1 MLTKI
6 WLFLKRDPLR
16 RGVAL
21 AFALF
26 LYMHL
31 HFELTAEHRFVR
43 VRVPVALTLA
53 PGLQEQAG
61 MSPEIVLTLKGRAG
75 AEYRPGNVQVN
86 VKVGPHHRQSDGSF
100 LVKVTSKNIRISDR
114 KFTLHNID
122 FPEGGNLRLHLLS
135 RGERSVAVRPVFAG
149 TVPPGME
156 LSCETIPDKVIITGA
171 ENVISKLKYVHTN
184 RIPLDTAPEFFEFNT
199 DLALPGQVTAAPA
212 SVLARVKLIRQFSRR
227 SMRLPVS
234 FLGNPTRDNEFSIV
248 TSLPEGAEL
257 ILRGPAAKLAALRPD
272 QVRLFVDTVD
282 LTTPGR
288 QRVPVRCHV
297 NVPEIEMISIVPD
310 EVEIQLTSKT
320 TNKSLF

>member
-6 WLFLKRDPLR
+6 WLFIKRDPLR

-31 HFELTAEHRFVR
+31 HFQLTAEHRLVR

-53 PGLQEQAG
+53 PGLQEQTGSA
-61 MSPEIVLTLKGRAG
+61 PEIVLTLKSRAG
-75 AEYRPGNVQVN
+75 TEFRPGNVQVS
-86 VKVGPHHRQSDGSF
+86 VKVGPHHRQSDGSY
-100 LVKVTSKNIRISDR
+100 LVKVTSKNITITDR

-122 FPEGGNLRLHLLS
+122 FPEEGNLRLNLLS
-135 RGERSVAVRPVFAG
+135 RGERSVAVRPVFEG

-171 ENVISKLKYVHTN
+171 ENVISKLRYVHTN
-184 RIPLDTAPEFFEFNT
+184 RIPLANAPEFFEFNT
-199 DLALPGQVTAAPA
+199 ALALPGHVTAAPE

-234 FLGNPTRDNEFSIV
+234 FLGAPSSKNEFSVI

-257 ILRGPAAKLAALRPD
+257 ILRGPAAKLSALRPD
-272 QVRLFVDTVD
+272 QVRIFADTVD
-282 LTTPGR
+282 LTAPGR
-288 QRVPVRCHV
+288 HRLPLRCHV
-297 NVPEIEMISIVPD
+297 SVPEIEMISIVPN
-310 EVEIQLTSKT
+310 EVDIQLKTKTS
-320 TNKSLF
+320 NKSLF